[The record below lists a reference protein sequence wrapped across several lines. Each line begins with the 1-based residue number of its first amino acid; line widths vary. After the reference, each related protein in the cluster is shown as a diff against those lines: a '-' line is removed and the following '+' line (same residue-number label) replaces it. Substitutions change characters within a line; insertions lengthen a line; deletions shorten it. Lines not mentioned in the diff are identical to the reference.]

1 MIIWFMFSILTYLFI
16 GFIWYK
22 IGYMKGRN
30 DLVKDFMELWNKK
43 TSMQWNKHPTKG
55 FVVEEI
61 IK

>member
-1 MIIWFMFSILTYLFI
+1 
-16 GFIWYK
+16 
-22 IGYMKGRN
+22 MKGRN

-43 TSMQWNKHPTKG
+43 ISMQWNKHPTKG